1 MSLNGPGSRP
11 SLCDIL
17 TASLVP
23 KIQPLRISHSQL
35 GVCEPECLSWEGC
48 LGGLLGSSWLPHVQ
62 IPAINSTSQVL
73 ALNTQISV
81 STVEWQWL
89 LFNFQLK
96 KKKDQKLPETCH
108 PSLQFFTKLSQ
119 GRHTCITLFSSPS
132 PSMGSS
138 FIFLYILPSLNV

>member
-96 KKKDQKLPETCH
+96 KKKIKNCPRHAILVSSSSRSYHRADIHALHYSLPLPPQWDH
-108 PSLQFFTKLSQ
+108 
-119 GRHTCITLFSSPS
+119 H
-132 PSMGSS
+132 SS
-138 FIFLYILPSLNV
+138 FSTFFLL